1 MLCRFVKVLALVT
14 DDKVLVHLAGFRIG
28 NEPLP
33 YADVIFV
40 RDDVSFSIPVIE
52 LTYNRYAL
60 CIRSPHCEVGSVY
73 SVDGGGVRTELLIK
87 IVVRSM
93 TEKILI
99 QFSENRYSFSIG
111 LPLLSQQKLLLLI
124 LVHYAEIPQSIQG
137 HYMYYYK
144 LKWGACKCISCTPFR
159 EIDIQFV

>member
-1 MLCRFVKVLALVT
+1 MLHPGTDMAFIDDHRITLNIKFLAFLHPCGIRPFQIAEICNNGCCARTELSLISERIGFVKVLALVT

-33 YADVIFV
+33 YADVIFIC
-40 RDDVSFSIPVIE
+40 DDVSLSIPVIE
-52 LTYNRYAL
+52 LTDDRYTL
-60 CIRSPHCEVGSVY
+60 CIRSPHCEVSSVY

-99 QFSENRYSFSIG
+99 QF
-111 LPLLSQQKLLLLI
+111 
-124 LVHYAEIPQSIQG
+124 
-137 HYMYYYK
+137 
-144 LKWGACKCISCTPFR
+144 
-159 EIDIQFV
+159 